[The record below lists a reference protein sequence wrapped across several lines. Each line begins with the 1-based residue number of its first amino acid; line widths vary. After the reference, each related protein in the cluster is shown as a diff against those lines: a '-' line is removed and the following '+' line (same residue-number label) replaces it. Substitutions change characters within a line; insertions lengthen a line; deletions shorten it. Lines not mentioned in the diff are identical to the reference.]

1 MNNKKT
7 IITIAILSILLGLV
21 AFIVYSSL
29 YKVNETEVEIK
40 TPVINNELND
50 VEPAAPTDPTAPT
63 VPVVKPDLS
72 DEIIAEPENSEVTLD
87 LNFSPEGLSPK
98 ELVVNSGD
106 LVNLNV
112 SSSDL
117 VVHTLGFLDP
127 SLASVQI
134 NVGPTDTRTISFTAP
149 YEAGE
154 YTYLCKVSG
163 HESESGVL
171 IVR

>member
-29 YKVNETEVEIK
+29 YKVNEPEGEVK
-40 TPVINNELND
+40 VPVINNEINK
-50 VEPAAPTDPTAPT
+50 VEPV
-63 VPVVKPDLS
+63 VPVVRPDLS
-72 DEIIAEPENSEVTLD
+72 DEIVAEPENTEVTLD

-106 LVNLNV
+106 LVSLNV
-112 SSSDL
+112 SSSDT

-134 NVGPTDTRTISFTAP
+134 NVGPTDTRTINFTAP
-149 YEAGE
+149 SEAGE
-154 YTYLCKVSG
+154 YTYLCKVSD
-163 HESESGVL
+163 HESEVGVM